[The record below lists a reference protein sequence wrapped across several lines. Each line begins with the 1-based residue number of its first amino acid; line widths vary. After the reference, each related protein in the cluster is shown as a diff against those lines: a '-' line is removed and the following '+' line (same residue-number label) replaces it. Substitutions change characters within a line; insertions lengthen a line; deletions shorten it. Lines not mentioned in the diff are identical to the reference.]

1 MRINVN
7 RRIVARALLATTGVL
22 AAVSVA
28 ACNGTATGSLSAG
41 NPPATQRSG
50 SAVQTTV
57 AGAPSQVYT
66 SPVDPPSTATGASA
80 PNSAPA
86 PAPQATVTDTAITGC
101 GSSQLRLSFGG
112 GDAGMSQE
120 ETVLRFTNVG
130 RTSCTITGFP
140 GVSYVAGDNGT
151 QVGAP
156 AVRSGPMG
164 AKITLAPGQVAS
176 TVIHSVQAGVF
187 DPGVCRPT
195 PVRGYRVYPPN
206 NTAAMFIALPS
217 GVRGCAGTSPDPQLN
232 VYTLKRGLGDPD
244 RP

>member
-7 RRIVARALLATTGVL
+7 RRIAARALLATTGVL

-41 NPPATQRSG
+41 NSPATQS
-50 SAVQTTV
+50 SSVVQTTV

-66 SPVDPPSTATGASA
+66 SPMGPASTSTGAPA
-80 PNSAPA
+80 TNSSPA
-86 PAPQATVTDTAITGC
+86 QQATVTNTAVTGC
-101 GSSQLRLSFGG
+101 RSSQLKLSFGG

-120 ETVLRFTNVG
+120 ETVLRFTNAG
-130 RTSCTITGFP
+130 RTSCTIAGFP
-140 GVSYVAGDNGT
+140 GVSYVAGANGT

-164 AKITLAPGQVAS
+164 ARITLAPGQVAS
-176 TVIHSVQAGVF
+176 TVIHSVQVGVF
-187 DPGVCRPT
+187 DPAVCKPT
-195 PVRGYRVYPPN
+195 PVRGYRIYPPN
-206 NTAAMFIALPS
+206 NTAAMFIALPN